1 MSKLKS
7 KIVYAGGKTVTVT
20 DTLEGIVEMMLTNET
35 LKKYTPLKVY
45 FPDAP
50 DGLVLCYKHN
60 VFAGFHDGSVHYSEL
75 VEATQC
81 ADVYRNTIDLDI
93 HGVTVDAGCLWMLRD
108 KELTLVDDD
117 AHVTYPLTKLAF
129 EIAL

>member
-7 KIVYAGGKTVTVT
+7 KIVYAGGKTVVVT

-50 DGLVLCYKHN
+50 GGLVLCYN
-60 VFAGFHDGSVHYSEL
+60 QNLFAGFHDGGVHYSEL
-75 VEATQC
+75 IEATQC
-81 ADVYRNTIDLDI
+81 DDVYRNTIDLNV
-93 HGVTVDAGCLWMLRD
+93 HGMTVDSGALWMARGS
-108 KELTLVDDD
+108 ELILIDDD
-117 AHVTYPLTKLAF
+117 MHLTYPLTKLAF
-129 EIAL
+129 EIAQ